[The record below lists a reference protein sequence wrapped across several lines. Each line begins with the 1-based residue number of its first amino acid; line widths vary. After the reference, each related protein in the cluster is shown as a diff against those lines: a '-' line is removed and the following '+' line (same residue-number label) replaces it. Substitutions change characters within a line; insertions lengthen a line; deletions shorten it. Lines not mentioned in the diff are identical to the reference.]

1 MKMQNSIN
9 PNFIIQQMMKNPNLA
24 NNQLAQ
30 NALKM
35 YQEGNSQGLN
45 EMMNNLCKEKGVT
58 KESMES
64 RIKSMFGM

>member
-1 MKMQNSIN
+1 MKVQNNIN

-35 YQEGNSQGLN
+35 YQEGDTKGLN
-45 EMMNNLCKEKGVT
+45 DMINNLCQEKGVT
-58 KESMES
+58 RENMEN